1 MQCLWGLD
9 ILQNQHV
16 FGLQKRAL
24 TMVFHLRKYQ
34 SYRSNFRRKN
44 VLTIPSI
51 YVLES
56 LSLYF

>member
-24 TMVFHLRKYQ
+24 TMVFYLRKYVLQ
-34 SYRSNFRRKN
+34 INFSTEQCPN
-44 VLTIPSI
+44 HPFYV
-51 YVLES
+51 VLES